1 MAAWRLLLA
10 AVLGYLLGNIQTGL
24 IVGLVSR
31 KIDLRTKG
39 SGSTGTTNALR
50 TLGLPSAIITFLGDL
65 LKGLVASLLGAKIA
79 GPNGQLLAAL
89 AVILGHIWPVFFGF
103 AAAKALRRRLARF
116 LSCIQH
122 WAWCAFRSASCS
134 LRLHAMSP
142 LAT

>member
-50 TLGLPSAIITFLGDL
+50 TLGLPSAIITFLGICSR
-65 LKGLVASLLGAKIA
+65 GSLHRCLE
-79 GPNGQLLAAL
+79 QRL
-89 AVILGHIWPVFFGF
+89 PVRTGSC
-103 AAAKALRRRLARF
+103 LRRWR
-116 LSCIQH
+116 
-122 WAWCAFRSASCS
+122 
-134 LRLHAMSP
+134 
-142 LAT
+142 